1 MKKLTQQLL
10 VPIICLL
17 CSSYSIAQIKAYPT
31 DSIITHQ
38 REAIFHTLTLS
49 ETYTN
54 KEINLL
60 CYGNHFNDKATVK
73 LNYTAKN
80 TIKTKSLSV
89 DIDNISFTPTF
100 ISTPIIIFYFTPEN
114 VVSPTKQ
121 ELIKAENED
130 VKIGEIA
137 LSKYEDIALFRIS
150 KSKYQILRINKIEVS
165 NMPYDAFLFP
175 NTDIRNYKYNRD

>member
-80 TIKTKSLSV
+80 TIKTKIK
-89 DIDNISFTPTF
+89 DA
-100 ISTPIIIFYFTPEN
+100 
-114 VVSPTKQ
+114 VSRDLFSKTKR
-121 ELIKAENED
+121 
-130 VKIGEIA
+130 
-137 LSKYEDIALFRIS
+137 SPM
-150 KSKYQILRINKIEVS
+150 ILPVIMV
-165 NMPYDAFLFP
+165 M
-175 NTDIRNYKYNRD
+175 

>member
-1 MKKLTQQLL
+1 M
-10 VPIICLL
+10 
-17 CSSYSIAQIKAYPT
+17 
-31 DSIITHQ
+31 
-38 REAIFHTLTLS
+38 
-49 ETYTN
+49 
-54 KEINLL
+54 L